1 MICISDIVY
10 KQSASVSKKIYF
22 IQRKHGLI
30 PRTFYFLFLSSRQVQ
45 TKCSF
50 SENVIRDEQKMNP
63 IK

>member
-22 IQRKHGLI
+22 IQRKTWPHSSNFLLSI
-30 PRTFYFLFLSSRQVQ
+30 PIIQASANKVL
-45 TKCSF
+45 F

-63 IK
+63 IR